1 MDKIKDDNICKLVAG
16 IKTGDR
22 KAFDM
27 LCVSR
32 YPMLVSYAKLFLRDA
47 FAEDVVQDVLFNV
60 WKNRRTL
67 REDSSLHTYL
77 LKSVYNR
84 CMNYISK
91 EKNADNHVRYCSD
104 IFMSS
109 YSAMCSPEES
119 PVIRKLFNDDLVKSL
134 NAAIDSLSPRTR
146 EVFLLSY
153 VEELSNKEIAERLGI
168 SLSTVENHMYLAL
181 KQLRS
186 ILSSQQIILFVAFL
200 SAAA

>member
-1 MDKIKDDNICKLVAG
+1 MDKIKGDNISAIVSG
-16 IKTGDR
+16 IKAGDR

-60 WKNRRTL
+60 WKNRKTL
-67 REDSSLHTYL
+67 REESSLHTYL

-91 EKNADNHVRYCSD
+91 ERNADNHVRYCSD
-104 IFMSS
+104 IFMST
-109 YSAMCSPEES
+109 YANMCSPEES

-134 NAAIDSLSPRTR
+134 NSAIDSLSPRSR

-153 VEELSNKEIAERLGI
+153 VDELSNKEIAERLGI
-168 SLSTVENHMYLAL
+168 SVSTVENHMYIAL
-181 KQLRS
+181 KQLRGM
-186 ILSSQQIILFVAFL
+186 LSSEKIILFVAFL
-200 SAAA
+200 SVAA

>member
-1 MDKIKDDNICKLVAG
+1 MDKVKDDNICTLVAA

-22 KAFDM
+22 KAFDK

-181 KQLRS
+181 KQLRT
-186 ILSSQQIILFVAFL
+186 ILSSQKIILFVAFL